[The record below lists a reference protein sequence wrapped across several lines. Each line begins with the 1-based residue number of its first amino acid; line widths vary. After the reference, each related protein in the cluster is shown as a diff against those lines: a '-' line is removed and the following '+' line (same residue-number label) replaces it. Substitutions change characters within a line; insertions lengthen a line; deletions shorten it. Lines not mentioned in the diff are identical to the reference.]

1 MNKVLSD
8 ERLGAKLRV
17 AENQCVVLFFNL
29 CILSSSTT
37 ALSTLCHFMSTLF
50 FDLCMYVSMYVCVY
64 IYIYIYIKSYF
75 DLRKTVLNT

>member
-17 AENQCVVLFFNL
+17 TENQCVVLFFNL

-50 FDLCMYVSMYVCVY
+50 FDLCMYGYLTNREALAVLCSV
-64 IYIYIYIKSYF
+64 IKHAGSG
-75 DLRKTVLNT
+75 